1 MYVVQTLD
9 FMCSD
14 TVDNLRIC
22 VKLRRSTHKVSGTAR
37 ADNERK
43 D

>member
-22 VKLRRSTHKVSGTAR
+22 GMHVAEVHAQNIRNSKS
-37 ADNERK
+37 
-43 D
+43 